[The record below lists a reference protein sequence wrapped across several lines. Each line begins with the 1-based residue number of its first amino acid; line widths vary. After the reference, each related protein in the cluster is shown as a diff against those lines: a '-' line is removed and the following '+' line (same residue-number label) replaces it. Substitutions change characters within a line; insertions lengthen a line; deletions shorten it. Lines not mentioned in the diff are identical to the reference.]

1 MGVKEAIKIGG
12 IASFSYC
19 RVNFKK
25 GNCCRIVFGVGGRG
39 VTVAVIGAI
48 RPQTSENKAARVP
61 LTKMIYFS
69 MFFSTLLFNL
79 VSTVG

>member
-1 MGVKEAIKIGG
+1 MHLLVIVEWILKKRNCCQIVGG
-12 IASFSYC
+12 I
-19 RVNFKK
+19 
-25 GNCCRIVFGVGGRG
+25 GGRG

-61 LTKMIYFS
+61 PLTKMIYLS

>member
-12 IASFSYC
+12 IASFIIVEWIS
-19 RVNFKK
+19 KK
-25 GNCCRIVFGVGGRG
+25 GNCCRIVGGRG

>member
-12 IASFSYC
+12 IASFIIVEWIS
-19 RVNFKK
+19 KK
-25 GNCCRIVFGVGGRG
+25 GNCCRIVGGRG

-61 LTKMIYFS
+61 LTMIYFS
-69 MFFSTLLFNL
+69 MFCSTLLFNL
-79 VSTVG
+79 VSTIG